1 MRSSH
6 EGYEIETWSDIEP
19 IRSRSK
25 AIESSGGS
33 TPFQSYAWVS
43 PLLDSVGRSFDAEL
57 HILIV
62 KDRKTGEDLMLLPLV
77 RRRAQLLR
85 FLEIPD
91 FSVSDYNSPII
102 SRSIVADKARV
113 AEVWDTAMRALPASD
128 VLYLQKIPQI
138 LSDVLNPLV
147 DLKGFRPECYS
158 SWQLALPENLTELEQ
173 KTLSSATRRQ
183 IRRRT
188 RPLEETG
195 ALSYIAPN
203 SEAEKK
209 ALFDVLRQQRQS
221 RFAALGRNNILASPA
236 HSGFYDLILQSRFD
250 PEVLT
255 VHGLKVGDETI
266 ATAFGL
272 YWQKRFYLL
281 MSTMASGNWLEVSP
295 GMVMIW
301 KLIAHICTRKV
312 AGRSTLR
319 SATNLTN
326 VSWGPRNARCRSI
339 FVPVRPSADP
349 MRWVCGFGLRWSPS
363 SENLRRQLRRTRRIV
378 PKNTPTPRVR
388 RDPRVLVTATGIE
401 KSSKSADCYSLR

>member
-1 MRSSH
+1 MRSFH
-6 EGYEIETWSDIEP
+6 EDYEIETWSDIEP
-19 IRSRSK
+19 IRSRWK
-25 AIESSGGS
+25 AIESSGVS
-33 TPFQSYAWVS
+33 TPFQSCAWVS
-43 PLLDSVGRSFDAEL
+43 ALLESVGRSFDAEL
-57 HILIV
+57 HIVIV
-62 KDRKTGEDLMLLPLV
+62 KERKSGEDLMLLPLV

-113 AEVWDTAMRALPASD
+113 AEVWNTAMRALPASD

-138 LSDVLNPLV
+138 LSDVPNPLV

-188 RPLEETG
+188 RQLEETG
-195 ALSYIAPN
+195 ALSYVVPN

-236 HSGFYDLILQSRFD
+236 HSGFYDLILQSGFD

-281 MSTMASGNWLEVSP
+281 MSTMASGSWLELSP

-301 KLIAHICTRKV
+301 KLIAHMHAKGCRTFDFTIGDEPYKRQLGATECTLSEYFRARSPVGGPYALGLWLWPSLVAIKRKF
-312 AGRSTLR
+312 AKAAEAHSPNRSKEH
-319 SATNLTN
+319 A
-326 VSWGPRNARCRSI
+326 NAR
-339 FVPVRPSADP
+339 
-349 MRWVCGFGLRWSPS
+349 
-363 SENLRRQLRRTRRIV
+363 SET
-378 PKNTPTPRVR
+378 
-388 RDPRVLVTATGIE
+388 
-401 KSSKSADCYSLR
+401 